1 MSFLCRGLA
10 GASRRRRCVTAIS
23 CSGWLR
29 RGVPRTP
36 PAPPGPTRPAG
47 LLVSYA
53 ASLAA
58 RPECG
63 FEPFARRYGYPH
75 SPITGYS
82 PAFSLAQLPS
92 IAFGSYVLLWH
103 LPERHYIGCLA
114 DAATKSWGQQNKNE
128 PPQRPRPRHRINNT
142 LPAPHV
148 PFSERAGSTARGFG
162 PVLRYY

>member
-1 MSFLCRGLA
+1 MRLA
-10 GASRRRRCVTAIS
+10 AMPAAELQETGRI
-23 CSGWLR
+23 
-29 RGVPRTP
+29 P
-36 PAPPGPTRPAG
+36 PNAG

-92 IAFGSYVLLWH
+92 SAFGSYVLLWH
-103 LPERHYIGCLA
+103 LPERHYNRLLA
-114 DAATKSWGQQNKNE
+114 DAAPKSWDSKKK
-128 PPQRPRPRHRINNT
+128 
-142 LPAPHV
+142 
-148 PFSERAGSTARGFG
+148 
-162 PVLRYY
+162 

>member
-1 MSFLCRGLA
+1 MRLA
-10 GASRRRRCVTAIS
+10 AMPAAELQETGRI
-23 CSGWLR
+23 
-29 RGVPRTP
+29 P
-36 PAPPGPTRPAG
+36 PNAG

-103 LPERHYIGCLA
+103 LPEAL
-114 DAATKSWGQQNKNE
+114 
-128 PPQRPRPRHRINNT
+128 HR
-142 LPAPHV
+142 L
-148 PFSERAGSTARGFG
+148 FGRRGDEKLGTAK
-162 PVLRYY
+162 